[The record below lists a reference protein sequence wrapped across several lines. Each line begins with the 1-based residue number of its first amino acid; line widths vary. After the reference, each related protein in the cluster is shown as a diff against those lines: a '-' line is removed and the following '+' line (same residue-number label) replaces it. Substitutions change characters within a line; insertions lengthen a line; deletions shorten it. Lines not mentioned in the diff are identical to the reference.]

1 MESKDDLETL
11 IRHIDTDQKR
21 LLETTDPHVFQGLK
35 DQFARHLEVAKAR
48 LATYEELADLWR
60 GLELNLTLFQ
70 HKIRGAEERIRVAQR
85 NPTTV
90 WELSRVLQNPAQVT
104 ALRNTTINH
113 PDHQLYL
120 SSYEPAAVGGPRG
133 SQDVEGTFT
142 VLGSMRKGVRES
154 YSIKWYKTTAV
165 GKPSFWCNCPDH
177 KFNST
182 KKNMCCKH
190 ICFLVTRVGRILDPA
205 FFESKRLTVEQHA
218 AFAAIVRDAAVFADG
233 SRERER
239 IAARVASAARDA
251 ALAAEMAAMSR
262 QEARAVF
269 EVPRK
274 PVATEDMC
282 PICYDV
288 MEGCVNLNCPT
299 CSNNVHRE
307 CMEVWLERNSTCVF
321 CRSDVWRKWTGGLIS
336 HV

>member
-1 MESKDDLETL
+1 MESKEDIETL
-11 IRHIDTDQKR
+11 IRHIDADQKR

-35 DQFARHLEVAKAR
+35 DQFARQLRMAKER

-70 HKIRGAEERIRVAQR
+70 SRVRGAEERIRVAQR

-90 WELSRVLQNPAQVT
+90 CELSRVLQNPAQVA
-104 ALRNTTINH
+104 ALRNTMINH

-120 SSYEPAAVGGPRG
+120 SGFEAAASVPGGSRA
-133 SQDVEGTFT
+133 SADVEGTFT

-154 YSIKWYKTTAV
+154 YSVKWYRMTAV

-190 ICFLVTRVGRILDPA
+190 ICFLVTRVGRILDPV

-218 AFAAIVRDAAVFADG
+218 AFAGVIRDAAVFADG

-239 IAARVASAARDA
+239 IAARRAATAEA
-251 ALAAEMAAMSR
+251 AAIAAMPR
-262 QEARAVF
+262 EEVRAVF
-269 EVPRK
+269 EVQRK
-274 PVATEDMC
+274 PVVLEDMC
-282 PICYDV
+282 PICYDA
-288 MEGCVNLNCPT
+288 MDSSVNLNCPT

-321 CRSDVWRKWTGGLIS
+321 CRSDVWRRWRGGVIS